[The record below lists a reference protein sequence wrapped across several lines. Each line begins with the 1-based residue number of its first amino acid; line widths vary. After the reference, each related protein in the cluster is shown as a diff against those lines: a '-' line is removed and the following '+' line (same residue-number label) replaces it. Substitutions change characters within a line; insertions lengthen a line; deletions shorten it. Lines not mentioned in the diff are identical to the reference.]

1 MDQKGPNEFR
11 TVASPDMFAEIDAN
25 NAGYAMLDVD
35 AHPLA
40 YEVQD
45 ALADLLDIPEV
56 FIKGGAVRNR
66 LTGMPIDEIDTIFDI
81 RQSGLLS
88 EDDFEEDKV
97 MDTLEYI
104 ARIINLSED
113 FDDCKIVFFGEVD
126 GVPTLNILAT
136 YKGMEVDIHPKVHDV
151 DVYNCVYETSD
162 APILSACM
170 DMNGDCWAQPE
181 FPEHLKHGIIATD
194 SYYHQNKFRRPGDKC
209 DRYGWK
215 VMGTQEAK
223 DFLAEMAGNKQKYEI

>member
-56 FIKGGAVRNR
+56 FIKGGAIRNR
-66 LTGMPIDEIDTIFDI
+66 LTGMPINEIDTLFDI
-81 RQSGLLS
+81 RDSGLLN
-88 EDDFEEDKV
+88 EDDFEEENI
-97 MDTLEYI
+97 MQTLEYI
-104 ARIINLSED
+104 ARVITMSED
-113 FDDCKIVFFGEVD
+113 FEDVQVRFFGEID
-126 GVPTLNILAT
+126 GVPSLNLVAK
-136 YKGMEVDIHPKVHDV
+136 YKGMEVDIHPKAHDV
-151 DVYNCVYETSD
+151 DVFNCVYETSN

-181 FPEHLKHGIIATD
+181 FMEHLKYGIIATD
-194 SYYHQNKFRRPGDKC
+194 DPYQRQKFQSTGNKC

-215 VMGTQEAK
+215 VMGTQEAR